1 MELQDI
7 KRIIEALLFVSP
19 KPLTFRVIAS
29 FIDRSLR
36 VRGEQAKNES
46 EASAAS
52 AQPTPADTEEKERL
66 RENVRQALLAL
77 EEDYKTGH
85 GIILTHIAGG
95 YQFRTESSLGPWV
108 QKFLAARPERLSR
121 SALETLS
128 IIAYKQPLTRAE
140 AEHIRGVDCS
150 GVLATLLEKKLI
162 RIAGKKEVPGHPLLY
177 GTTREF
183 LELFGLNELGDLP
196 TLRQIEELMPGA
208 EGTESEDA
216 APVSPS
222 PLRSKDGEMKGDEEI
237 APQPAPDAVGGAT
250 PPPGTLS

>member
-29 FIDRSLR
+29 FLDRSLR
-36 VRGEQAKNES
+36 AKPEQPQGEPDSGAATEPS
-46 EASAAS
+46 DAATAEA
-52 AQPTPADTEEKERL
+52 KERL

-77 EEDYKTGH
+77 EEEYKMGH
-85 GIILTHIAGG
+85 GIVLTHIAGG

-150 GVLATLLEKKLI
+150 GVLTTLLEKKLI

-196 TLRQIEELMPGA
+196 TLRQIEELIPK
-208 EGTESEDA
+208 EGETEVE
-216 APVSPS
+216 
-222 PLRSKDGEMKGDEEI
+222 
-237 APQPAPDAVGGAT
+237 AT
-250 PPPGTLS
+250 PPPETLSSPAPGTP